1 MADTKAI
8 TEPAREIPLVSE
20 VDVAVVGGG
29 SAGVMAAIGA
39 ARGGARTCLIERFAA
54 LGGALSTGIMGHFG
68 NRFRDDE
75 GRPLIGGAPVELLE
89 RIIAAE
95 GMPYDSV
102 REAAD
107 SGTCLFYGAEH
118 AAEVCLRMLLDAGVE
133 LWPLNTF
140 ARAEPAPD
148 GGWDLI
154 VENKS
159 GRQAVRAREVVD
171 CSGEADVAR
180 AVGAPM
186 NINADRSWGLLFE
199 MSHVDVIEFA
209 TFLGA
214 ASPDCPEFTPWL
226 AKHLGMSQAAL
237 RKDLYWG
244 EWLDGHRRAWKWR
257 PQIMEAVDAGDF
269 DLIRDLPGGG
279 QVRYGW
285 DGFWPEPWHGRD
297 VVSANVCMVTGL
309 APTDARN
316 VTAAEV
322 GARTYAGDFVRF
334 LRGYIPGF
342 RHASVR
348 AMGGMTMSRGGCEII
363 GESGLSPGELAG
375 RGTPR
380 DTICLA
386 GQKAPFG
393 LPLGLF
399 IPRGIEH
406 LLVAG
411 KCAEHGYGI
420 RASVTCMASGYS
432 CGLLAALA
440 SKQTVTPGKL
450 RLADRR
456 EALLSQGVLL
466 KPGKAVPG
474 AKPILWPKLLGVPY
488 SDDEGSLLRLKML
501 S

>member
-1 MADTKAI
+1 MSDMTAVV
-8 TEPAREIPLVSE
+8 EPARQIPLVGE

-39 ARGGARTCLIERFAA
+39 ARGGARTCLIERFATI
-54 LGGALSTGIMGHFG
+54 GGALSTGIIGHFG
-68 NRFRDDE
+68 NRFRDDQ

-89 RIIAAE
+89 RIMAAG
-95 GMPYDSV
+95 GMPYDDM

-107 SGTCLFYGAEH
+107 SGTCLFFSAGQ
-118 AAEVCLRMLLDAGVE
+118 AAQECLRMVVEAGVE
-133 LWPLNTF
+133 LWLLNTF
-140 ARAEPAPD
+140 AGALPAPG

-154 VENKS
+154 VANKG
-159 GRQAVRAREVVD
+159 GRQAIRAREVVD

-186 NINADRSWGLLFE
+186 SINADRSWGLLFE

-209 TFLGA
+209 TFLEGA
-214 ASPDCPEFTPWL
+214 PNDCPEFEPWL
-226 AKHLGMSQAAL
+226 AKHLGMSRAKL
-237 RKDLYWG
+237 RGDLYWG
-244 EWLDGHRRAWKWR
+244 EWLDGKRRAWKWR
-257 PQIMEAVDAGDF
+257 REIMQAVDAGDF

-309 APTDARN
+309 EPTDPRN

-322 GARTYAGDFVRF
+322 GARTYAADFVRF

-342 RHASVR
+342 RHASIR

-363 GESGLSPGELAG
+363 GESGLSAAEVMS
-375 RGTPR
+375 RGAPR

-386 GQKAPFG
+386 GQRAPFG

-399 IPRGIEH
+399 IPRGVEH

-411 KCAEHGYGI
+411 KCAEHGYAI
-420 RASVTCMASGYS
+420 RASVTCMAAGYS

-440 SKQTVTPGKL
+440 CERGVTPGRLK
-450 RLADRR
+450 LADRR
-456 EALLSQGVLL
+456 KLLQAHGVLL
-466 KPGKAVPG
+466 KPGRPDPHATPV
-474 AKPILWPKLLGVPY
+474 LWPKLLGVPY